1 MPYAK
6 PSRSYLASIKDWK
19 IRSMVAG
26 YIEARMLFKSFRLDG
41 KNKKLIPF
49 EELRQICDLLYEVR
63 EHHQLL
69 FRRPQDPTGQASV
82 VKLSPGAAES
92 DFLSNVALLFHKVLM
107 ARELR
112 YVLDHFSSDAATSTP
127 SFDALRDSL
136 EEIDRLFDVSSVINL
151 IHAHRDNA
159 ILIAYLIEDS
169 FRISKVLQVNGEELL
184 LKMTEAATPEKA
196 FMIAARYY
204 IESGWYDKTC
214 EMLKRVLKV
223 NPEQIEAGQLL
234 DRYSKIPTLQS

>member
-1 MPYAK
+1 
-6 PSRSYLASIKDWK
+6 
-19 IRSMVAG
+19 MVAG
-26 YIEARMLFKSFRLDG
+26 YIEARLLFKSFRLDS

-63 EHHQLL
+63 EHHHLL
-69 FRRPQDPTGQASV
+69 FRRPQDSAGQASA
-82 VKLSPGAAES
+82 VKLLPGAAES
-92 DFLSNVALLFHKVLM
+92 GFLSNVALLFHKVLM

-112 YVLDHFSSDAATSTP
+112 YVLDHFSSDAVTSTP

-136 EEIDRLFDVSSVINL
+136 EEIDRLFDISVSSVVNL

-159 ILIAYLIEDS
+159 ILIAYLLEDS
-169 FRISKVLQVNGEELL
+169 FRIGKVLQVNSDELL

-196 FMIAARYY
+196 LMMAARYY

-214 EMLKRVLKV
+214 EVLKRVLKL
-223 NPEQIEAGQLL
+223 NPGHSEAGQLL
-234 DRYSKIPTLQS
+234 DRYSKVPTLQN